1 MRTPWEGAEGIAWLC
16 VADTERLQSGGFYL
30 DRKPQVKH
38 MAGPFFTE
46 GVSRGTS
53 ANIHQTGPH
62 SGDSLAHAHAHHR
75 RHHRHH
81 RHHYHGKSHT
91 KNTSAEVDRMMDML
105 EEWSTAAARPAAPT
119 SDEAMAADLKRPL
132 CAMSRP
138 IDIQAFM
145 GRWYVAGG
153 ILTFLEQEK
162 KNCIEDYAFDHDNNR
177 IRVSFK
183 MNNAKGEETELLQRA
198 KIVNETNTQ
207 WSLSPK
213 FGVYLPLG
221 IAYLVLDCDTENY
234 SYTVIGVPDRS
245 YVWIMG
251 RAPVM
256 DEATWAA
263 CVSRAEKC
271 GYDVSKLTRVEHDR
285 DMEKEGAVAGKGAE
299 EPTAAEALA
308 AEEPAKVA
316 A

>member
-46 GVSRGTS
+46 G
-53 ANIHQTGPH
+53 
-62 SGDSLAHAHAHHR
+62 
-75 RHHRHH
+75 
-81 RHHYHGKSHT
+81 SHT

-245 YVWIMG
+245 YVWVSSERIARPAAPPRYFTPLLETYFIPTFSPTSPTDHGTRAGHG
-251 RAPVM
+251 RSDLGGM
-256 DEATWAA
+256 
-263 CVSRAEKC
+263 
-271 GYDVSKLTRVEHDR
+271 RVAR
-285 DMEKEGAVAGKGAE
+285 
-299 EPTAAEALA
+299 
-308 AEEPAKVA
+308 
-316 A
+316 